1 LGETKQAE
9 AALARLKSTYY
20 RDTGVTLDHI
30 LKEEVFYEDA
40 SILGRFRAALQRIN
54 GEE

>member
-1 LGETKQAE
+1 LGEAKQAE

-20 RDTGVTLDHI
+20 QDTGVTLDHI

-40 SILGRFRAALQRIN
+40 TVLSRFRAALQRID